1 MTRPP
6 LPPRRLFARLAP
18 RTFRGRLTAA
28 ILLTTIVTL
37 AGAVA
42 VQNMIV
48 AGVAERQRAALV
60 LCGVDDGDGAV
71 SATCVDGS
79 SGAVPPAPDGEAPD
93 VQFYDAADMT
103 VNQVTDSFV
112 ATLRWSSA
120 LMLVAFGLLAA
131 LLAWIV
137 GGRLSAR
144 VSGMCAQ
151 VDAMDPA
158 DPHAGISVRTGTMDD
173 GDEIDRLA
181 HALNRMLD
189 RARTASE
196 AERRFVS
203 NASHELRTPIAAVET
218 SLDAPLSQGRFPED
232 VEPAVRRALAANR
245 RGARLVDALLTLSRI
260 QSGTI
265 GATAVTGSGTPSCRP
280 DDIIRHALTDMADA
294 IDERGIRVDDAR
306 LLPRTAA
313 VDPTLADLALGN
325 LVRNAVLYNTDHG
338 RLDLAAAD
346 DGDAVLVT
354 IANDTDQ
361 TAPDDPSELTQ
372 PFHRGARSRLSA
384 VPGTGLGL
392 SITLAACQAMHAELD
407 LEQPR
412 PGRFAATV
420 RLPKT
425 D

>member
-1 MTRPP
+1 MTRPIT
-6 LPPRRLFARLAP
+6 PPRRLFARLVP

-48 AGVAERQRAALV
+48 ADVAERQRSSV
-60 LCGVDDGDGAV
+60 VVCGVDGSVGPS
-71 SATCVDGS
+71 SATCAGAPSDGT
-79 SGAVPPAPDGEAPD
+79 PPMPD
-93 VQFYDAADMT
+93 VQFYDATAMT
-103 VNQVTDSFV
+103 VNRVTDSFV
-112 ATLRWSSA
+112 TTLRWSSA

-137 GGRLSAR
+137 GGRLSDR

-158 DPHAGISVRTGTMDD
+158 DPHATITVRTDAYGD

-181 HALNRMLD
+181 HALNRMLE

-218 SLDAPLSQGRFPED
+218 SLDAPLSQGRFPTD

-265 GATAVTGSGTPSCRP
+265 GTTTGETGTPSCRP
-280 DDIIRHALTDMADA
+280 DRIIRHALEDMADTIA
-294 IDERGIRVDDAR
+294 KRGILVDDAR
-306 LLPRTAA
+306 LLPHTAA
-313 VDPTLADLALGN
+313 VDPTLAELALGN
-325 LVRNAVLYNTDHG
+325 LIRNAVLYNTDGG
-338 RLDLAAAD
+338 RVDLTAD
-346 DGDAVLVT
+346 GDGDAILVT

-361 TAPDDPSELTQ
+361 TSPDDPHELTQ
-372 PFHRGARSRLSA
+372 PFHRGAQSRISA
-384 VPGTGLGL
+384 IPGTGLGL
-392 SITLAACQAMHAELD
+392 SITLAACQAMNAELH
-407 LEQPR
+407 LTQPA
-412 PGRFAATV
+412 PGRFTATI
-420 RLPKT
+420 RLPKAT
-425 D
+425 